1 MSRILVSLMALAAT
15 LAPASAQNDRNS
27 ALFGQINEITTELT
41 RITGLKLLKKVEYA
55 PITKPEVNKF
65 LRDRLKEEMP
75 PEEIRAEEL
84 VLKKFGLVPQDY
96 DLASSMID
104 LFTEQAA
111 AFYDFRKKKL
121 FVLESASEELQPV
134 ALVHELA
141 HALADQHFHLE
152 KYIRKGGAND
162 DSSLARMSVM
172 EGQAAWL
179 MTEYTAR
186 LMGQS
191 LKGSRAVA
199 DMARRTEELS
209 AGQFPVF
216 DAAPLYMRETMLFP
230 YTYGL
235 LFQHAVLEKLGQEG
249 FSEVFNHPPSS
260 AQQILHPDKYF
271 SHLEPTAP
279 PAAKP
284 PRAKDC
290 RILTEGNLGEMDHR
304 ILLSQFGMQAEAPE
318 LAAHWRGGAYQLWER
333 KDRSGTVLSYAS
345 DWDSAE
351 AARRFM
357 ASYTHILKTKWKTMN
372 ISSETPD
379 MLAGHG
385 DDGYFVLRLSD
396 SRVSSLEGMQSAEE
410 AAAVR

>member
-1 MSRILVSLMALAAT
+1 MSRFLIPLMALAAT
-15 LAPASAQNDRNS
+15 LAPASAQNDQNN
-27 ALFGQINEITTELT
+27 ALFGQINEITAELA
-41 RITGLKLLKKVEYA
+41 RITGLKFLKKVEYA

-65 LRDRLKEEMP
+65 LRDRLKEEMS

-84 VLKKFGLVPQDY
+84 VLKKFGFVPQDY
-96 DLASSMID
+96 DLASNTID

-121 FVLESASEELQPV
+121 FVLESAPGDLQRV

-141 HALADQHFHLE
+141 HALADQHFRLE
-152 KYIRKGGAND
+152 KYIRKGSTND
-162 DSSLARMSVM
+162 DSSLARMAVM

-179 MTEYTAR
+179 MSEYMAR
-186 LMGQS
+186 QMGQS
-191 LKGSRAVA
+191 LKGSHGMV
-199 DMARRTEELS
+199 DVVRRTEELS

-216 DAAPLYMRETMLFP
+216 DAAPLYIRETMLFP

-249 FSEVFNHPPSS
+249 FSEVFSRPPSS

-279 PAAKP
+279 PAPKP
-284 PRAKDC
+284 PRAKEC
-290 RILTEGNLGEMDHR
+290 KMLTEGTFGELDHR
-304 ILLSQFGMQAEAPE
+304 ILLRQFGMQAEAPE
-318 LAAHWRGGAYQLWER
+318 LAAHWRGGAYRLWER

-357 ASYTHILKTKWKTMN
+357 ASYAHILRKKWKKME
-372 ISSETPD
+372 ISSETPAV
-379 MLAGHG
+379 LAGRG

-410 AAAVR
+410 AVALR